1 MLAALFG
8 GMAIASAFPQDIGDA
23 AFARLNVLATH
34 PAPIGRGHP
43 SILPPIDG
51 DLVYSH
57 YDENGNTQSIV
68 QFDFANGRWSNLVS
82 GKRDPTLIAQD
93 SRYIVSHTFQSA
105 SFPIEVI
112 DRKTGVVLKRIR
124 LAKVVRE
131 AFIDGDRLVLFQ
143 GERTYNEQAVA
154 ILELPSLKLIR
165 ETELPGA
172 QLISIRNGHVYTA
185 SPGNGKNELVVFD
198 RQLRELGRIEIPP
211 PLEKINANCQPT
223 IEQDDHERAVLIAN
237 CGEMHVLDL
246 KSFSITH
253 SMRRYALFYSMALH
267 NGLMFTTA
275 SDKSASDDVGIVVFD
290 MDTGKEVAH
299 LPISA
304 STIAIKGNILL
315 AAHQPVS
322 MGLNSTWPMD
332 TYQIN
337 ADAIRDG
344 RWQQARVV
352 QQCRQA
358 ETQWEDKK
366 DLYAAIGLCKQAGIE
381 AYARGTSIPA
391 TVLPALRQYGL
402 WLSQTLDQSPE
413 AVQVLEMVQAA
424 KPEQSVALALDE
436 ARLKARVI
444 GGETTNELTEA
455 ERETNFGQVF
465 EDGVPLTKAITK
477 TIEFGFFSDLFYFS
491 GDRLYVGRYG
501 CGTTSCEGG
510 TTLGVFDRNTLD
522 ELASVPIAPDDHEY
536 QDSIASIAA
545 DEKHIYA
552 SVSYRYEQK
561 GRPNFL
567 VIDPNTL
574 KVTKRVQVESIGK
587 LYVARGRLLS
597 CGSLDSLN
605 DACADLD
612 PVTLKLTEAP
622 DMTYVKGEPG
632 DDAIVT
638 VDRTVATEA
647 NFVAVTR
654 DYLVVRRRMGTNAEY
669 MFYPRAGGKPLPPV
683 RDLGNAL
690 ERAGSVDGNNI
701 LIREPTLR
709 GQLIKLV
716 SLPSGA
722 AQTILGLPVTPSR
735 VPVPMLRGQ
744 TLYVGYGRDLF
755 VYDLRDRRIRR
766 YIKDF
771 IPTGFNNNGFG
782 LDTSRIDRLIIDQD
796 RLIALTFRGASSRI
810 IRLSDL

>member
-1 MLAALFG
+1 M
-8 GMAIASAFPQDIGDA
+8 
-23 AFARLNVLATH
+23 
-34 PAPIGRGHP
+34 
-43 SILPPIDG
+43 
-51 DLVYSH
+51 
-57 YDENGNTQSIV
+57 
-68 QFDFANGRWSNLVS
+68 
-82 GKRDPTLIAQD
+82 
-93 SRYIVSHTFQSA
+93 
-105 SFPIEVI
+105 
-112 DRKTGVVLKRIR
+112 
-124 LAKVVRE
+124 
-131 AFIDGDRLVLFQ
+131 
-143 GERTYNEQAVA
+143 
-154 ILELPSLKLIR
+154 
-165 ETELPGA
+165 
-172 QLISIRNGHVYTA
+172 
-185 SPGNGKNELVVFD
+185 
-198 RQLRELGRIEIPP
+198 
-211 PLEKINANCQPT
+211 
-223 IEQDDHERAVLIAN
+223 
-237 CGEMHVLDL
+237 
-246 KSFSITH
+246 
-253 SMRRYALFYSMALH
+253 
-267 NGLMFTTA
+267 
-275 SDKSASDDVGIVVFD
+275 
-290 MDTGKEVAH
+290 
-299 LPISA
+299 
-304 STIAIKGNILL
+304 
-315 AAHQPVS
+315 
-322 MGLNSTWPMD
+322 
-332 TYQIN
+332 
-337 ADAIRDG
+337 
-344 RWQQARVV
+344 
-352 QQCRQA
+352 
-358 ETQWEDKK
+358 
-366 DLYAAIGLCKQAGIE
+366 
-381 AYARGTSIPA
+381 
-391 TVLPALRQYGL
+391 
-402 WLSQTLDQSPE
+402 
-413 AVQVLEMVQAA
+413 
-424 KPEQSVALALDE
+424 
-436 ARLKARVI
+436 
-444 GGETTNELTEA
+444 
-455 ERETNFGQVF
+455 
-465 EDGVPLTKAITK
+465 
-477 TIEFGFFSDLFYFS
+477 
-491 GDRLYVGRYG
+491 
-501 CGTTSCEGG
+501 
-510 TTLGVFDRNTLD
+510 GVFDRNTLD